1 MMLLTAWALYWL
13 LAWLAHL
20 KIAVVATKLFLYYLN
35 SVCCHCLISAV
46 DLMLLPLWM
55 AESVL
60 QWMISWLTGGSEIM
74 WKRLEI
80 GMEIEMEMEP
90 EMEMKAEE
98 SWEELIL
105 GWL

>member
-1 MMLLTAWALYWL
+1 
-13 LAWLAHL
+13 
-20 KIAVVATKLFLYYLN
+20 
-35 SVCCHCLISAV
+35 
-46 DLMLLPLWM
+46 M

>member
-1 MMLLTAWALYWL
+1 
-13 LAWLAHL
+13 
-20 KIAVVATKLFLYYLN
+20 
-35 SVCCHCLISAV
+35 
-46 DLMLLPLWM
+46 M

-60 QWMISWLTGGSEIM
+60 QWMILLLAGEPELM

>member
-1 MMLLTAWALYWL
+1 
-13 LAWLAHL
+13 
-20 KIAVVATKLFLYYLN
+20 
-35 SVCCHCLISAV
+35 
-46 DLMLLPLWM
+46 M

-60 QWMISWLTGGSEIM
+60 QWMISWLAGGSELM
-74 WKRLEI
+74 WKQL
-80 GMEIEMEMEP
+80 EIEMKMEP

>member
-1 MMLLTAWALYWL
+1 
-13 LAWLAHL
+13 
-20 KIAVVATKLFLYYLN
+20 
-35 SVCCHCLISAV
+35 V

-60 QWMISWLTGGSEIM
+60 QWMISWLAGEPELTWIQ
-74 WKRLEI
+74 L
-80 GMEIEMEMEP
+80 EMESG
-90 EMEMKAEE
+90 MEMKAEE